1 MNSLVSEDSWNNKLT
16 LKSADE
22 TLLSQLFSRSNVS
35 ITWKKKKY
43 STRVLHQILHRV
55 FYSGSKISQQI
66 HIDPQICSLVP
77 NGERKKRETLIGCT
91 NFYSFC
97 IIDTEELVSNLI
109 IDKYYWHTQLAKK
122 VMISTCYIYL
132 WFVPNRED
140 YYAHDCRA
148 NQDY

>member
-35 ITWKKKKY
+35 ITWKKKNTQLVYCVKFCTEY
-43 STRVLHQILHRV
+43 FIRVLKLV
-55 FYSGSKISQQI
+55 SKYISTPRFA
-66 HIDPQICSLVP
+66 HSCLTRS
-77 NGERKKRETLIGCT
+77 EKKRETLIGCT

-122 VMISTCYIYL
+122 VMISTCYIL
-132 WFVPNRED
+132 MIC
-140 YYAHDCRA
+140 A
-148 NQDY
+148 